1 MDARLVSPML
11 NDMEQLLKKFSE
23 MYESTGVKI
32 LASFLWVGPLLFFS
46 YFFSQFVAT
55 IPINVSTDPQISAD
69 AKSISLSNLSGTT
82 VIFDSFSSEDEV
94 SERLIPGNVQAYTHT
109 KFSVHVSG
117 VVSAILSPSTAP
129 SYKFAKNNKRRL
141 ADTKRQKKQAP
152 VVVKQEAEPTSPP
165 CEDTID
171 LTMINDLH
179 MQIMKQKQ
187 RCAMLFSDQR
197 YEVSRV
203 FLWLLRLALTR
214 FVRRPPRNR
223 LHLASSAVPGPD
235 RIPSQA
241 PRHRPLRSSRALL
254 QWTRPP
260 RRLCCRGSRRL
271 GLRLAG
277 GNRRRL

>member
-203 FLWLLRLALTR
+203 FVASASCAHALCSQTPKESFASCLVGCSRTR
-214 FVRRPPRNR
+214 PYSVSSSA
-223 LHLASSAVPGPD
+223 ASSSEVITCTVTMDEATAASVLQGLTA
-235 RIPSQA
+235 S
-241 PRHRPLRSSRALL
+241 RP
-254 QWTRPP
+254 
-260 RRLCCRGSRRL
+260 
-271 GLRLAG
+271 
-277 GNRRRL
+277 